1 MRATQGLL
9 ETPALLDYS
18 VSKKE
23 VQIHLLQVIYLGYEL
38 RWKKTAV
45 QAYMVVIMQIPAP
58 ITKKQFRWF
67 LGAVGYYHLWIT
79 GLSEIAKPCTVTL
92 TTIICP
98 VSEDYLLLQNSTD
111 STEEE

>member
-1 MRATQGLL
+1 MTVTD
-9 ETPALLDYS
+9 TPSLCPNTI
-18 VSKKE
+18 SKKKVE
-23 VQIHLLQVIYLGYEL
+23 E
-38 RWKKTAV
+38 
-45 QAYMVVIMQIPAP
+45 
-58 ITKKQFRWF
+58 F